1 MSKKQKQTP
10 PNLVVNTQKLL
21 YNKIET
27 FCESHTRDILLIA
40 LALATVLSLLLFD
53 IKLHTGGDDSTY
65 LLQANDFANK
75 GILPIGFKS
84 PGYPMILALFV
95 LFMGFNVIALK
106 FTSVAFFLASIASF
120 FFIFR
125 QKLEPIIFYST
136 LLFFAINLSV
146 LEYSHQTY
154 SELLF
159 LLVQCWA
166 IYFLWKAEENNETQ
180 KFLFI
185 TAVFGMAGFYIRAVG
200 GTLPVSILL
209 WFLLQKRWK
218 SAMWF
223 AIFSILCYLP
233 LKVVELAHGTIVIG
247 QATTI
252 FMVNPYN
259 PSLGYETVSGFA
271 TRIINNLFLHLNYL
285 FSDAITL
292 PHWEH
297 LSVADGRLLPD
308 IEAFVSTVFSSL
320 ILFGCFFAWRR
331 GSKQVAFLAV
341 YFIVYVLFLCFA
353 LQSIFPTVRYLVP
366 VVPLLILFFLLG
378 LQWLWHKILSTRFTK
393 TTGFKRGFIFTL
405 ALFGISNLAYIK
417 VGIDENLPVLK
428 ANLAGNEFYGYTQD
442 WINYLQACRWIKDNL
457 PRNSTGV
464 ICRKAELF
472 QIYSEGMNA
481 FGVYSVESTNADI
494 IVAHWKTARMTHLLY
509 DSFQWTSTLR
519 RYVQPV
525 MEKYP
530 RLFEFVHQEGQQVP
544 SYIFKLNYAAI
555 DSTYKNKNN
564 ATP

>member
-1 MSKKQKQTP
+1 MSKKQKQVF
-10 PNLVVNTQKLL
+10 PNPVVYTHKLL

-27 FCESHTRDILLIA
+27 FCEAHARDVLLIA
-40 LALATVLSLLLFD
+40 LALATILSLLLFD

-65 LLQANDFANK
+65 LLQAYDFAHK

-84 PGYPMILALFV
+84 PGYPMILALFI
-95 LFMGFNVIALK
+95 LIMGFNVIALK
-106 FTSVAFFLASIASF
+106 FTSVAFFLGSIASF

-125 QKLEPIIFYST
+125 QKLEPIIFYAI
-136 LLFFAINLSV
+136 LFFFAMNLSV

-154 SELLF
+154 SEMLF

-166 IYFLWKAEENNETQ
+166 IYFLWKAEENNNSP

-200 GTLPVSILL
+200 GTLPLSILL
-209 WFLLQKRWK
+209 WFLSQKRWK

-223 AIFSILCYLP
+223 SFFSILCYLP
-233 LKVVELAHGTIVIG
+233 LKVIELAHGTIVMG

-259 PSLGYETVSGFA
+259 PSLGYETISGFIN
-271 TRIINNLFLHLNYL
+271 RIINNLYLHLNYL
-285 FSDAITL
+285 FSNAITL

-308 IEAFVSTVFSSL
+308 IEALVSTIFSSF
-320 ILFGCFFAWRR
+320 ILFGCFFALRR

-366 VVPLLILFFLLG
+366 VVPLMILFFLLG
-378 LQWLWHKILSTRFTK
+378 LQWLWHKILSTGFTK
-393 TTGFKRGFIFTL
+393 TPGFKRGFIFTL
-405 ALFGISNLAYIK
+405 ALFCISNLAYIN

-457 PRNSTGV
+457 PKNSTGV

-472 QIYSEGMNA
+472 QIYTGGMNA
-481 FGVYSVESTNADI
+481 FGVYSVESTNADT
-494 IVAHWKTARMTHLLY
+494 IVAHWKIAKMTHLLY
-509 DSFQWTSTLR
+509 DNFQWTSTLR

-525 MEKYP
+525 AEKYP
-530 RLFEFVHQEGQQVP
+530 KLFELVHQEGQQL
-544 SYIFKLNYAAI
+544 SSFIFKLNYAAI
-555 DSTYKNKNN
+555 DSTHKD
-564 ATP
+564 